1 MTLLRAG
8 ARTMLASYFIVN
20 GVKTFRNPD
29 PLVPGAEPVADRVV
43 PLVKKYAPQQ
53 VATVIPEDTA
63 SLVRANGAA
72 QVLGGLALAS
82 GKGRRLGAVLLAGS
96 LVPSTLARHPFWS
109 RTDPEER
116 ALDRSQFLKNVS
128 LLGSVLLAAGDTEG
142 KPSLAYRAQRGGH
155 SIAKETRKARK
166 SLAKSTSGLAKSTTG
181 VADEALASGAALVG
195 AVVASSRAAKKKAAK
210 ELKHAR
216 QLAAKEAVELR
227 EAAEKAAKS
236 AQKDHRKQQKK
247 SRRRNKHIRR
257 GEN

>member
-20 GVKTFRNPD
+20 GVKTVRNPD
-29 PLVPGAEPVADRVV
+29 PLVPAAEPVADRVV

-53 VATVIPEDTA
+53 VAAVVPEDTA
-63 SLVRANGAA
+63 SLVRINGGA
-72 QVLGGLALAS
+72 QILGGLALAS
-82 GKGRRLGAVLLAGS
+82 GKGRRLGALMLAGS

-109 RTDPEER
+109 RTDPDER

-128 LLGSVLLAAGDTEG
+128 LLGGVLLAAGDTEG
-142 KPSLAYRAQRGGH
+142 KPSLTYRAQKGGR

-166 SLAKSTSGLAKSTTG
+166 SLAKGTSGLAKSTTG
-181 VADEALASGAALVG
+181 VADEALSGGAALVG

-216 QLAAKEAVELR
+216 ELATKEAAELR
-227 EAAEKAAKS
+227 EAAEKAAKN
-236 AQKDHRKQQKK
+236 AKKDQRKRQKT
-247 SRRRNKHIRR
+247 RRRDKHIRR

>member
-20 GVKTFRNPD
+20 GVQTVRNPD
-29 PLVPGAEPVADRVV
+29 PLVPAAEPVADRVV

-53 VATVIPEDTA
+53 VAAVVPEDTA

-72 QVLGGLALAS
+72 QILGGLALAS
-82 GKGRRLGAVLLAGS
+82 GKGRRLGALMLAGS

-109 RTDPEER
+109 RTDPDER

-142 KPSLAYRAQRGGH
+142 KPSLTYRAQKGGR

-166 SLAKSTSGLAKSTTG
+166 SLAKGTSGLAKSTTG
-181 VADEALASGAALVG
+181 VADEALAGGAALVG
-195 AVVASSRAAKKKAAK
+195 AVVAGSRAAKKKAAK

-216 QLAAKEAVELR
+216 ELAAKEAAELR
-227 EAAEKAAKS
+227 EAADKAAKH
-236 AQKDHRKQQKK
+236 AKKDQRKQPKA
-247 SRRRNKHIRR
+247 RRRDKHIRR

>member
-20 GVKTFRNPD
+20 GVKTVRNPD
-29 PLVPGAEPVADRVV
+29 PLVPAAEPVADRVV

-53 VATVIPEDTA
+53 VAAVVPENTA

-72 QVLGGLALAS
+72 QIVGGLALAS
-82 GKGRRLGAVLLAGS
+82 GKGRRLGALMLAGS

-109 RTDPEER
+109 RTDPDER

-142 KPSLAYRAQRGGH
+142 KPSLAYRAQKGGR

-166 SLAKSTSGLAKSTTG
+166 SLAKGTSGLAKSTTG
-181 VADEALASGAALVG
+181 VADEALAGGAALVG

-216 QLAAKEAVELR
+216 ELAAKDAAQR
-227 EAAEKAAKS
+227 GEAAEKAAKI
-236 AQKDHRKQQKK
+236 AKKDQRKQQKA
-247 SRRRNKHIRR
+247 RRRDKHIRR

>member
-20 GVKTFRNPD
+20 GVKTVRNPD
-29 PLVPGAEPVADRVV
+29 PLVPAAEPVADRVV

-53 VATVIPEDTA
+53 VATVVPEDTA

-82 GKGRRLGAVLLAGS
+82 GKGRRLGALLLAGS
-96 LVPSTLARHPFWS
+96 LVPSTLAKHPFWT

-142 KPSLAYRAQRGGH
+142 RPSLAYRAQKGGH

-181 VADEALASGAALVG
+181 VADEALAGGAALVG

-210 ELKHAR
+210 ELKYAR
-216 QLAAKEAVELR
+216 QLAAKEAAELR
-227 EAAEKAAKS
+227 EAAEKAAKN
-236 AQKDHRKQQKK
+236 AKKHQRKQQKK
-247 SRRRNKHIRR
+247 ARRRDKHIRR